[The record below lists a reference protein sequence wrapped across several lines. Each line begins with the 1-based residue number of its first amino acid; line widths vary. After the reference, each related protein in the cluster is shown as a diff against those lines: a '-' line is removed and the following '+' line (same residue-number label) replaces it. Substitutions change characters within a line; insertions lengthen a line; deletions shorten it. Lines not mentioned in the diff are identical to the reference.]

1 MPPKLKKSSGGKLSK
16 GKGKSDGRGPRVKR
30 DSDSALGSLVVLDQ
44 DGAEVSHRTNDCTH
58 NHCTHTDWATLC
70 TQQLEEL

>member
-1 MPPKLKKSSGGKLSK
+1 MPPKLKKSSSGKVSK

-44 DGAEVSHRTNDCTH
+44 DGAEVSH
-58 NHCTHTDWATLC
+58 
-70 TQQLEEL
+70 E

>member
-1 MPPKLKKSSGGKLSK
+1 MPPKLKKSSSGKLAK

-44 DGAEVSHRTNDCTH
+44 DGAEVK
-58 NHCTHTDWATLC
+58 
-70 TQQLEEL
+70 

>member
-1 MPPKLKKSSGGKLSK
+1 MPVPPPMPPKLKKSSSGKVSK

-44 DGAEVSHRTNDCTH
+44 DGAEVSH
-58 NHCTHTDWATLC
+58 
-70 TQQLEEL
+70 E